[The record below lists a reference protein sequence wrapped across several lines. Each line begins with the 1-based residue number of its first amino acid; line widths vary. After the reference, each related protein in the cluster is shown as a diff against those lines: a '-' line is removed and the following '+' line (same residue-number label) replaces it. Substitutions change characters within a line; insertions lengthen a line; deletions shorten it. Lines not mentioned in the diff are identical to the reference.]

1 MLFVWDVFAVI
12 TIFPINATTGTG
24 WSDGDYT
31 ACMEY
36 EGHQFIQ
43 CIERH
48 AYSEE
53 DLLLESNKN
62 IKFRKNF
69 VVNYTAIV
77 QSLEIGE
84 GDITFQSKSTMEI
97 KVNHNLNYFV
107 FITDPKLE
115 FFFDSPSIIPRIMLS
130 LREKTRLMLHLEV
143 GSTAIISYMITF
155 LYAQKINKKIYGDN
169 IEQVPKTKIGCACGH
184 IHRLLCIKIPIALV
198 MK

>member
-1 MLFVWDVFAVI
+1 MVSDAFAVI

-31 ACMEY
+31 ACMDY

-43 CIERH
+43 CIERY

-62 IKFRKNF
+62 IKFRKIF

-97 KVNHNLNYFV
+97 KLKNNLSYFV
-107 FITDPKLE
+107 YITDPKLE
-115 FFFDSPSIIPRIMLS
+115 VFFDSPSIIPRIMLS
-130 LREKTRLMLHLEV
+130 LKEKAGLLIHLEV
-143 GSTAIISYMITF
+143 TQKSEYVYFVVFYYTF
-155 LYAQKINKKIYGDN
+155 IYHS
-169 IEQVPKTKIGCACGH
+169 E
-184 IHRLLCIKIPIALV
+184 
-198 MK
+198 

>member
-1 MLFVWDVFAVI
+1 MLFVCDVFAVI

-62 IKFRKNF
+62 IKFRKIF

-143 GSTAIISYMITF
+143 GSNVFAIVSNMIAF
-155 LYAQKINKKIYGDN
+155 LYAQKS
-169 IEQVPKTKIGCACGH
+169 TKRIFQAS
-184 IHRLLCIKIPIALV
+184 AQAQF
-198 MK
+198 

>member
-1 MLFVWDVFAVI
+1 M
-12 TIFPINATTGTG
+12 T
-24 WSDGDYT
+24 
-31 ACMEY
+31 
-36 EGHQFIQ
+36 
-43 CIERH
+43 
-48 AYSEE
+48 
-53 DLLLESNKN
+53 
-62 IKFRKNF
+62 KFRKIF

-143 GSTAIISYMITF
+143 GSNVFAIVYP
-155 LYAQKINKKIYGDN
+155 INDN
-169 IEQVPKTKIGCACGH
+169 ISVCQKNQQREY
-184 IHRLLCIKIPIALV
+184 
-198 MK
+198 